1 MFKEVL
7 KIAFEDLGLKSLPIR
22 GIVDHKNGIVEDM
35 TIFNYKRH
43 YELQYLEPSRI
54 RPTSIGF
61 TLGDTILFESYYFQI
76 NSNDVRRFYRE
87 FQGGLC
93 IRLPF
98 TDETVKSLINR
109 KIKGFYVSS
118 DKDLDIA
125 YLDTSLVS
133 NGLNLFATES
143 NKFLVCVKGNSSS
156 HLEFYIP
163 DKPEIRIYSF

>member
-1 MFKEVL
+1 MFKEIL
-7 KIAFEDLGLKSLPIR
+7 RIAFEDLGLKSLPIR
-22 GIVDHKNGIVEDM
+22 GVVDPKNGIVEDM
-35 TIFNYKRH
+35 LIVNYKRH
-43 YELQYLEPSRI
+43 YELQYSEPSRI
-54 RPTSIGF
+54 RKTSIGF

-76 NSNDVRRFYRE
+76 SSNDVRRFYRE

-133 NGLNLFATES
+133 NGLNFFATES
-143 NKFLVCVKGNSSS
+143 NKFLVCVRGDSSS